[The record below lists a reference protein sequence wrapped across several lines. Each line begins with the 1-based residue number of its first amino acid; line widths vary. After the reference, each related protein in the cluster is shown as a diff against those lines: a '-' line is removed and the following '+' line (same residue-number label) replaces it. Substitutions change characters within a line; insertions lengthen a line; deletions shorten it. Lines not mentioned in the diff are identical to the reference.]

1 VREST
6 HEGEAEVGV
15 WGGGGGTLLVKLKY
29 FFFLINAV
37 KTLFRNFEQVGK
49 MLSLAV
55 AGQRAL
61 VRINFVYFAIIDA
74 CNLVYF

>member
-1 VREST
+1 MVREST
-6 HEGEAEVGV
+6 REGEAEVGV
-15 WGGGGGTLLVKLKY
+15 WGVGTLLVKLKY

-37 KTLFRNFEQVGK
+37 KTFFRNFEQVGK

-55 AGQRAL
+55 AGQWAL